1 MKEAMYRGPS
11 ASSLANSA
19 SSTDT
24 LLATGT
30 NAASASAPDL
40 ASKGQTL
47 PPQYRW
53 GLGSRN
59 SQRQT
64 ISASF
69 RLCTDIAVT
78 LAF

>member
-30 NAASASAPDL
+30 NPASASAPDL
-40 ASKGQTL
+40 ASKGQAL

-53 GLGSRN
+53 AL
-59 SQRQT
+59 T
-64 ISASF
+64 
-69 RLCTDIAVT
+69 
-78 LAF
+78 

>member
-40 ASKGQTL
+40 ASKGQAL

-53 GLGSRN
+53 GLALIIPRAHCAP
-59 SQRQT
+59 
-64 ISASF
+64 AS
-69 RLCTDIAVT
+69 LY
-78 LAF
+78 L